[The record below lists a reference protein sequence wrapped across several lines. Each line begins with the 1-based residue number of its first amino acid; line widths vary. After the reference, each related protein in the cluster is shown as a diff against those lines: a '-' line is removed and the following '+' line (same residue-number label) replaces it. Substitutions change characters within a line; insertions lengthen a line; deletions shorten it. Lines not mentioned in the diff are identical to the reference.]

1 MRIIENIKQLC
12 YKRKIQQ
19 LIDKEV
25 CVDKFV
31 LDLENVFF
39 VYKNE
44 DENGVYKIVHKRFE
58 NGSFVEVSTWYTGV
72 YYNDYFTIG
81 ENGLIKIDSNF
92 YSFKGLYDYIK
103 GCFIV
108 PLNTWCYLTDYYL
121 ANYGGYLANFKISLN
136 SSKLISNNLYTKIG
150 NIKSEK
156 LVEEQYFALI
166 NEDGTIRGNKL
177 FKGNS
182 LSQVTEIIDLS
193 KYENVDVFKIERTE
207 VLKEYAKIV
216 EKNEKQNT
224 EKFLI
229 KEVFEI
235 LQENREKSKK

>member
-1 MRIIENIKQLC
+1 MRIIENIKQLY

-19 LIDKEV
+19 SIDKEV

-31 LDLENVFF
+31 LDLENVIF
-39 VYKNE
+39 VYKSD
-44 DENGVYKIVHKRFE
+44 DENGVYKIVHKHFE
-58 NGSFVEVSTWYTGV
+58 NGSFVEVSTWYSDV
-72 YYNDYFTIG
+72 YYNDYFAIG
-81 ENGLIKIDSNF
+81 EDGLIKVDSNF
-92 YSFKGLYDYIK
+92 YSFKGLYDYRN
-103 GCFIV
+103 GGFII

-136 SSKLISNNLYTKIG
+136 SSKLSSNNLYTKTG

-166 NEDGTIRGNKL
+166 NKDGTIRGNKL

-182 LSQVTEIIDLS
+182 LSQVTEIIDLGKCES
-193 KYENVDVFKIERTE
+193 VDVFKIERTKA
-207 VLKEYAKIV
+207 LKEYAKIV
-216 EKNEKQNT
+216 EKNEKQST
-224 EKFLI
+224 EEFLI

-235 LQENREKSKK
+235 LEETRGKSKN